1 MIVLQAKVNI
11 KRDRVAS
18 LSQPHVMDTLG
29 QHCNEP
35 RIQFFLSPRPSPFLP
50 AVFPTATSEKRV
62 QRPFSFPRAQAS
74 RSRTVVRSS
83 IIGVLNLS
91 IALPPH
97 LWPRVCRLSF
107 FTPQIA
113 WIRGCADEIDQA
125 SELESVFPN
134 PFFFCDHETPS
145 AQAQQLLRGARET
158 GGARGRWRGGGPD
171 SLSPIALEP
180 RQKRARAARM
190 ASS

>member
-1 MIVLQAKVNI
+1 MFWIGVSLES
-11 KRDRVAS
+11 AS
-18 LSQPHVMDTLG
+18 VIAGEFPSTYLP
-29 QHCNEP
+29 
-35 RIQFFLSPRPSPFLP
+35 LSPLVVLGRRPRFLGGRGFSM
-50 AVFPTATSEKRV
+50 AFPW
-62 QRPFSFPRAQAS
+62 RALRLS
-74 RSRTVVRSS
+74 RSVLRHRHGLGRLVHHCGHRRGPLLVDLDRSLKS
-83 IIGVLNLS
+83 QQPS
-91 IALPPH
+91 S
-97 LWPRVCRLSF
+97 RES
-107 FTPQIA
+107 
-113 WIRGCADEIDQA
+113 DQA

-158 GGARGRWRGGGPD
+158 GGARGRWWGGGPD

>member
-1 MIVLQAKVNI
+1 MVLAFAI
-11 KRDRVAS
+11 
-18 LSQPHVMDTLG
+18 G
-29 QHCNEP
+29 
-35 RIQFFLSPRPSPFLP
+35 
-50 AVFPTATSEKRV
+50 VFPRNSPKSV
-62 QRPFSFPRAQAS
+62 FSLGN
-74 RSRTVVRSS
+74 TD
-83 IIGVLNLS
+83 
-91 IALPPH
+91 H
-97 LWPRVCRLSF
+97 
-107 FTPQIA
+107 
-113 WIRGCADEIDQA
+113 DQA

-158 GGARGRWRGGGPD
+158 DGARGRWRGGGPD